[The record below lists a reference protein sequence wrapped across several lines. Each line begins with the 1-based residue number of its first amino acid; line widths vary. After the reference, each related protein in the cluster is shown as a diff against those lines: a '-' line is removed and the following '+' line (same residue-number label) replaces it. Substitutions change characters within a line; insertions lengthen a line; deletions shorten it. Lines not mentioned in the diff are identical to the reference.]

1 MKLNNKLGKSY
12 SSFSG
17 QDIRVIGNGHYIG
30 NINSLSLSI
39 QREKK
44 GNYVVG
50 EVDPISFGRGRRQI
64 SGVIKG
70 LVLDTDFLSHKAF
83 DGESALLDKD
93 ELFTLKD
100 KKKETTS
107 RTVTR
112 PKYPNLGPPPVKMNQ
127 IEYFKELYSPT
138 MPNFGQIPD
147 IEEALSACIDAA
159 VEDLL
164 LGAAIAIA
172 TGGLGSP
179 LLAGLLIDAVID
191 CAGGIIET
199 AIIEGG
205 LEDFA
210 LGLAVSMYAFWSDD
224 MYESYERNFEQIER
238 NYNQKKSEVIVE
250 QVQVENES
258 EEIIE
263 KYAFTSRRNYNV
275 ENLGENYSV
284 NPVEY
289 VDQILPFDIVI
300 IGVNE
305 YGQSAQMRIYGVEA
319 LGESKSMSINDI
331 SLEYEIPFVARAILP
346 WRSFELKTK

>member
-1 MKLNNKLGKSY
+1 
-12 SSFSG
+12 
-17 QDIRVIGNGHYIG
+17 
-30 NINSLSLSI
+30 
-39 QREKK
+39 
-44 GNYVVG
+44 
-50 EVDPISFGRGRRQI
+50 
-64 SGVIKG
+64 
-70 LVLDTDFLSHKAF
+70 LVLDTDFLSHRAF

-100 KKKETTS
+100 KKKETTT
-107 RTVTR
+107 RIVTR
-112 PKYPNLGPPPVKMNQ
+112 PKYPNLGPPPVKMSQ
-127 IEYFKELYSPT
+127 IEYFKKLYNPT

-147 IEEALSACIDAA
+147 LEDALLSCIESA
-159 VEDLL
+159 VENLL
-164 LGAAIAIA
+164 LGAAITIA
-172 TGGLGSP
+172 TGGLGSRLIAS
-179 LLAGLLIDAVID
+179 LLFDLITDCVGGVIV
-191 CAGGIIET
+191 
-199 AIIEGG
+199 EGG
-205 LEDFA
+205 LEDFII
-210 LGLAVSMYAFWSDD
+210 GIAVSMYDFWSDG

-331 SLEYEIPFVARAILP
+331 SVEYEIPFVARAILP